1 MDGPRP
7 PVTLSR
13 RSLLSCLLACS
24 SLQMTLPIATASAA
38 KGGATDATFV
48 FAADIHACRMGS
60 GLSPHCAAEGKTD
73 GALRRHIA
81 ALNRLPELRWPRE
94 VGGAPSGLARRA
106 RRSASPSAW

>member
-1 MDGPRP
+1 MNGPRP
-7 PVTLSR
+7 HVTLSR
-13 RSLLSCLLACS
+13 RSLLSSLLACS
-24 SLQMTLPIATASAA
+24 SLRMILPIATASAA

-94 VGGAPSGLARRA
+94 VGGASSGLASA
-106 RRSASPSAW
+106 SAPIASPSAW